1 MWIPIRERQPGTMP
15 VWGQQPVTLPVCRGE
30 YLSNYEK
37 LEQETERRNK
47 EIQLER
53 KVAHIPAQQN
63 KFWSKNNTCVLFWHN
78 EKTYIADTYACV
90 RQIVI
95 PEKCSENYMKD
106 TYFLSNVAANAKLT
120 LGENIKDYF
129 SKYFLLNSLVIFLLN
144 LKIII

>member
-1 MWIPIRERQPGTMP
+1 
-15 VWGQQPVTLPVCRGE
+15 
-30 YLSNYEK
+30 
-37 LEQETERRNK
+37 
-47 EIQLER
+47 
-53 KVAHIPAQQN
+53 
-63 KFWSKNNTCVLFWHN
+63 
-78 EKTYIADTYACV
+78 
-90 RQIVI
+90 VI